1 MYSYVCVCHILSK
14 CINLQTRIAEHTC
27 VRIMTHTFP
36 RVHAFSAEDSV
47 LPEENLAIGCYCHL
61 TNNAKGPFGAWTRLA
76 IHGNSALWPLED
88 SSPAL
93 HERTTLA
100 TSAGGPREPK
110 GKSVSAFRTYYF
122 S

>member
-61 TNNAKGPFGAWTRLA
+61 TNNAKGPFGADTPRHSRQQRLMASGGQLSRASRANDTR
-76 IHGNSALWPLED
+76 HFSW
-88 SSPAL
+88 
-93 HERTTLA
+93 RT
-100 TSAGGPREPK
+100 AGTK
-110 GKSVSAFRTYYF
+110 G
-122 S
+122 